1 MSLLG
6 SNSLVLA
13 LTSSLVLASSSAL
26 AQSAAPADAPQ
37 APVAQPPVQQPTA
50 PQAEPAVV
58 APVAQQPVASA
69 PTPAA
74 PPETIYAAPS
84 INATARYLQRSFSLL
99 GGATFGAG
107 YSPTINTTV
116 GADLAAG
123 AEVRFAYRGLIV
135 AGSLA
140 FKITGISLPMA
151 PTGAA
156 VGALI
161 VPGVGAGYQFGL
173 TPALALGAVLR
184 YNASIFAAASA
195 SASHTITAD
204 VPLTIH
210 VGINGIIEPF
220 VQAGLVIGG
229 VSTTGGSATSTQ
241 VTALVLG
248 GLRFGVTL

>member
-1 MSLLG
+1 LSSPGSKSRALALSSSLL
-6 SNSLVLA
+6 LA
-13 LTSSLVLASSSAL
+13 ANSAL
-26 AQSAAPADAPQ
+26 AQNAATAEAPQ
-37 APVAQPPVQQPTA
+37 SPAAQPPSPT
-50 PQAEPAVV
+50 V
-58 APVAQQPVASA
+58 APVTPTPVAPAQAATPGRQPASAGTISA
-69 PTPAA
+69 PTEVQSA
-74 PPETIYAAPS
+74 
-84 INATARYLQRSFSLL
+84 NFTARYLQRSFSLL
-99 GGATFGAG
+99 GGATLGAG
-107 YSPTINTTV
+107 YSPAINTTV

-123 AEVRFAYRGLIV
+123 AEVRFAYRGLLV

-140 FKITGISLPMA
+140 LKITGISLPMA

-161 VPGVGAGYQFGL
+161 VPGVGVGYQFGL
-173 TPALALGAVLR
+173 TPALALGGALR

-210 VGINGIIEPF
+210 VGANGIIEPF
-220 VQAGLVIGG
+220 VQAGVVIGG

-248 GLRFGVTL
+248 GLRLGVTL

>member
-1 MSLLG
+1 
-6 SNSLVLA
+6 V
-13 LTSSLVLASSSAL
+13 
-26 AQSAAPADAPQ
+26 Q
-37 APVAQPPVQQPTA
+37 A
-50 PQAEPAVV
+50 
-58 APVAQQPVASA
+58 
-69 PTPAA
+69 
-74 PPETIYAAPS
+74 
-84 INATARYLQRSFSLL
+84 INPTARYLERSFSLL
-99 GGATFGAG
+99 GGATIGAG
-107 YSPTINTTV
+107 YSPSINTTV

-140 FKITGISLPMA
+140 LKITGISLPMA

-156 VGALI
+156 VGVLI
-161 VPGVGAGYQFGL
+161 VPGVGVGYQFGL
-173 TPALALGAVLR
+173 TPALALGGVLR

-210 VGINGIIEPF
+210 VGANGIIEPF
-220 VQAGLVIGG
+220 VQAGVVIGG